1 MQEEL
6 WDRWLDQKPVEVH
19 GGDLLRQLHA
29 LDVHVYGLINSRIG
43 RHAKRHRDAVLSMRS
58 VGLQQAH

>member
-29 LDVHVYGLINSRIG
+29 LDIHGYGFVCRGAG
-43 RHAKRHRDAVLSMRS
+43 RPAKWHRNAVLAMRCI
-58 VGLQQAH
+58 GL